1 MRENPVKRALA
12 AGETPIGTMVCEF
25 LTSNMPRLVRSAGA
39 DFVLYDLEHSGFG
52 IERLRDLL
60 PATNA
65 AGVVPLVRVPD
76 AVYDSISRT
85 LDLGALGVMIP
96 ACESVAEAR
105 MLVESARYP
114 PQGKRGFGLLYS
126 DVWESTGL
134 PDTLAK
140 SNAETLLMAQI
151 ETAAGLDAVE
161 EIAAVDGIDVLWIG
175 QFDLTVSLGIP
186 GQFETDVFRNA
197 VTRIVTAATAERKH
211 VGMVCGTAN
220 ECRAML
226 AQGLSMIGYSF
237 DTWLYEGA
245 LKAGLAELRA
255 GA

>member
-25 LTSNMPRLVRSAGA
+25 LTSNVPRLVSSAGV

-52 IERLRDLL
+52 IDRLRDLL

-65 AGVVPLVRVPD
+65 TGVVPLVRVPD
-76 AVYDSISRT
+76 AVYDSISRA

-96 ACESVAEAR
+96 GCENPDEAR
-105 MLVESARYP
+105 MLVESARFP
-114 PQGKRGFGLLYS
+114 PHGKRGFGLLYQ
-126 DVWESTGL
+126 DVWEPGGL
-134 PDTLAK
+134 PETLAK
-140 SNAETLLMAQI
+140 SNEETLLIVQI

-161 EIAAVDGIDVLWIG
+161 EIAAVDGIDVLWVG
-175 QFDLTVSLGIP
+175 QFDLTASLGIP
-186 GQFETDVFRNA
+186 GQFSTDLFRDA
-197 VTRIVTAATAERKH
+197 VARIVGAARGADKH
-211 VGMVCGTAN
+211 VGMVCSTVE

-226 AQGLSMIGYSF
+226 SQGLSMIGYSF

-245 LKAGLAELRA
+245 LGAGVAELRSPA
-255 GA
+255 